1 MDHAFK
7 KARESYI
14 YNYFQINEPIHLA
27 YSFTAFMQVFFIVR
41 KKVNKLSE

>member
-14 YNYFQINEPIHLA
+14 YNYFEINEPIHVA
-27 YSFTAFMQVFFIVR
+27 YPFTAFMQVIFIVS